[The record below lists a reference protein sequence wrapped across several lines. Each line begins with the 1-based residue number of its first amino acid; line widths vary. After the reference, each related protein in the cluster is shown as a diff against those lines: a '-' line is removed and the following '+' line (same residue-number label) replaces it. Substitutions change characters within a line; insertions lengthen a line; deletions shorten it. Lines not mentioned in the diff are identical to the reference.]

1 MVVTKEEH
9 ENDSLKLN
17 INVIDSSGSN
27 SGSYES
33 YEFPSASSSCSNDDT
48 PPSPIASAPKENV
61 QVEESDYHSF
71 KPMGSES
78 GSIQQNT
85 RSVSPT
91 TSSTST
97 GATTEDNKRQV
108 GAGVVAAIILMPMFG
123 PVLAGV
129 AGVAAAYGSTQPGA
143 AGDACRAAGDVAL
156 TAKEK
161 AMEVN
166 KKHDIVNRSKHNV
179 DGVVS
184 NVRDADKHDILGK
197 IGKAVQLLAANV
209 AIALAKMTEK
219 LKKRRRKNTS
229 EHSNDNCDGIDEE
242 SYVKISKETSPL
254 QADLVGE
261 K

>member
-1 MVVTKEEH
+1 MAVTKEEH

-17 INVIDSSGSN
+17 INVIDSESG

-33 YEFPSASSSCSNDDT
+33 YEFPSASSYSNDDLDA
-48 PPSPIASAPKENV
+48 PPSPIASAPKEYV

-71 KPMGSES
+71 KPTGSES

-85 RSVSPT
+85 RSASPT
-91 TSSTST
+91 TSSTPT
-97 GATTEDNKRQV
+97 GTTPEDNKRQV
-108 GAGVVAAIILMPMFG
+108 GAGMVAAIILLPMFG

-166 KKHDIVNRSKHNV
+166 NKHDIVNRSKQNV

-197 IGKAVQLLAANV
+197 IGKAVQLVVANV
-209 AIALAKMTEK
+209 AVAFAKMTEK
-219 LKKRRRKNTS
+219 LKKKRRKNAS
-229 EHSNDNCDGIDEE
+229 DHRNDNCDGIDED
-242 SYVKISKETSPL
+242 SYVSISKETPPL

>member
-17 INVIDSSGSN
+17 INVSESK

-33 YEFPSASSSCSNDDT
+33 YEFSSASSSYSNDDT

-61 QVEESDYHSF
+61 QIEESDYHSF
-71 KPMGSES
+71 KPTGSKS

-85 RSVSPT
+85 RSASPT

-97 GATTEDNKRQV
+97 GATPEDNKRQV

-123 PVLAGV
+123 PVVAGV

-166 KKHDIVNRSKHNV
+166 KKHDIVNRSKQNV

-209 AIALAKMTEK
+209 VVALAKMTEK
-219 LKKRRRKNTS
+219 LKKRRRKNS
-229 EHSNDNCDGIDEE
+229 SDHSNDNCDGIDEE